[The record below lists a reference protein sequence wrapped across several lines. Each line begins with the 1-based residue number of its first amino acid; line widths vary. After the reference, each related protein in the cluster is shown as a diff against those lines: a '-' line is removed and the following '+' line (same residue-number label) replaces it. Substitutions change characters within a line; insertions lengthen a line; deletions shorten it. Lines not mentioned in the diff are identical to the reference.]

1 MNQQMND
8 EIIEWKDPD
17 GKITKLNFDDE
28 GRLITKSNEKIAQV
42 NQYEGTVP
50 NNKHF
55 RYYED
60 LNLNQYRW
68 TTHRQS
74 DGKFHAFYM
83 RAIQNKYNLSYK
95 QLKTI
100 SFKKKRLA
108 IAWCL
113 KRYLKAKERQHN
125 VINARAI
132 RKKARLDSIP
142 KQTKSQFAIEKRKHY
157 EKLQKDLNKKIDK
170 QIKTLKTRCRTYQKK
185 INYYKKR
192 EVDLK

>member
-1 MNQQMND
+1 MNQMNKMHD

-68 TTHRQS
+68 TTHKQN

-83 RAIQNKYNLSYK
+83 RAIQNKYNFCYLNN
-95 QLKTI
+95 TI
-100 SFKKKRLA
+100 NISILNNTINISIFK
-108 IAWCL
+108 
-113 KRYLKAKERQHN
+113 
-125 VINARAI
+125 
-132 RKKARLDSIP
+132 
-142 KQTKSQFAIEKRKHY
+142 F
-157 EKLQKDLNKKIDK
+157 
-170 QIKTLKTRCRTYQKK
+170 
-185 INYYKKR
+185 
-192 EVDLK
+192 